1 VSADLALI
9 GGATIGMAV
18 GGLLIPTTRRELAAA
33 MARAGDGIAVPRP
46 TVMPWHRLA
55 LVVASGLVPGI
66 VLSRVG
72 WSYVAL
78 PPLLLFLSLV
88 QLAYCDMRRRL
99 LPRSMVHATM
109 LCVTVSA
116 IVAAP
121 MTNDWRRLEIALLCS
136 AGLTA
141 LLFVVNLMNPAWM
154 AFGDVRLAPALG
166 LGLAWIS
173 PMALLE
179 GFFLANLLAAVVG
192 IIMMI
197 ARTGGRKSA
206 LPFGFYLALA
216 TGVVIL
222 FWS

>member
-1 VSADLALI
+1 MSADLALF
-9 GGATIGMAV
+9 GGATIGMAI
-18 GGLLIPTTRRELAAA
+18 GALLIPATRRELAAA
-33 MARAGDGIAVPRP
+33 IARSDNGLAVPRP
-46 TVMPWHRLA
+46 TVIGWHRLA
-55 LVVASGLVPGI
+55 LVLVSGVVPGI

-99 LPRSMVHATM
+99 LPRSMVHATL
-109 LCVTVSA
+109 LCVAASA
-116 IVAAP
+116 IIAAP
-121 MTNDWRRLEIALLCS
+121 MTNDWHRLEISILCS

-141 LLFVVNLMNPAWM
+141 LLFVINLMNPAWM

-173 PMALLE
+173 PMALAE

-192 IIMMI
+192 IILMI
-197 ARTGGRKSA
+197 ARKGGRKTA
-206 LPFGFYLALA
+206 LPFGFYLAIA

-222 FWS
+222 YWS